1 MYVDAGMDPKP
12 AKERPKRSAA
22 LPARLSCAGE
32 SGAAAGLG
40 LTRAPDREG
49 SVTSPPPSPTPSS
62 LQWSPGDPAE
72 LARIRQTIRDKDP
85 EMKALLAK
93 LKVARELPAG
103 CGRDEEGSEYGEVW
117 DVPGT
122 PRGTP
127 KVASTTGKDDSPS
140 ERAAKLPERSARSDP
155 DDASVSGE
163 SMGEGTACDDAQD
176 DNSSDSSSDV
186 DTQSASTAG
195 GSRRAGIVITAAS
208 KAKGKRVGEE
218 RGGRDEGNEP
228 QSAGKRRRK
237 KPLPPEQPAPK
248 GVYGTWKLT
257 LLRRIVLFR
266 GLSGHQKQKDKGV
279 LSNLLTRQDAEKSR
293 ATPYTGDFVVK
304 RTSSSPGEFPAL
316 HVAPRCPRMA
326 SYDIP
331 DTLGCV

>member
-1 MYVDAGMDPKP
+1 MDPKP
-12 AKERPKRSAA
+12 GKERPKRSAA

-72 LARIRQTIRDKDP
+72 LARIRQAIRDKDP

-103 CGRDEEGSEYGEVW
+103 CGSDEEGSESGEVW

-127 KVASTTGKDDSPS
+127 KVASTTGKHDSPS

-186 DTQSASTAG
+186 ETQSASTAG
-195 GSRRAGIVITAAS
+195 SSRRAGIVITAAS

-218 RGGRDEGNEP
+218 RGGRDE
-228 QSAGKRRRK
+228 
-237 KPLPPEQPAPK
+237 
-248 GVYGTWKLT
+248 
-257 LLRRIVLFR
+257 
-266 GLSGHQKQKDKGV
+266 
-279 LSNLLTRQDAEKSR
+279 
-293 ATPYTGDFVVK
+293 
-304 RTSSSPGEFPAL
+304 
-316 HVAPRCPRMA
+316 
-326 SYDIP
+326 
-331 DTLGCV
+331 